1 MLSAKLTLLGIYC
14 ELLTFAVVELFTPDF
29 GSVALSIQQHS
40 VGQHLSLCRR
50 GRLHEDKVGDAVDSN
65 TMMTCGGRCDLCLS
79 KARVRFL
86 RKCGGWLGWSE
97 LRQEAAQ
104 FLVKVTAFGVP
115 CLQPSW

>member
-65 TMMTCGGRCDLCLS
+65 RMTCGGRCDLVCLKRES
-79 KARVRFL
+79 VFFRMWWMARL
-86 RKCGGWLGWSE
+86 E
-97 LRQEAAQ
+97 
-104 FLVKVTAFGVP
+104 
-115 CLQPSW
+115 